1 MTCSLLSQLQW
12 VNDVG
17 GWLELNTTNSSN
29 SLKAANV
36 FLQMSGKLFS
46 NLRVR
51 ADYELE
57 QLLSDTLKTNK
68 ISISNVAKGNKVI
81 RERLCNKRVLLVI
94 DDVNPLDQL
103 NY

>member
-1 MTCSLLSQLQW
+1 M
-12 VNDVG
+12 NDVG

-51 ADYELE
+51 ADYEE

-68 ISISNVAKGNKVI
+68 ISISNVAKGNNVI

-94 DDVNPLDQL
+94 DDVNQLDQL

>member
-1 MTCSLLSQLQW
+1 M
-12 VNDVG
+12 NDVG
-17 GWLELNTTNSSN
+17 GGLELNTTNSSN

-51 ADYELE
+51 ADHEE

-68 ISISNVAKGNKVI
+68 ISISNVAKGNNVI
-81 RERLCNKRVLLVI
+81 RERLCNKRVLLVN
-94 DDVNPLDQL
+94 DDVNQLDQP